1 MKYFS
6 VHLNL
11 GSIRFVAAEDPD
23 GVEGL
28 QMNLLISP

>member
-11 GSIRFVAAEDPD
+11 GSIRFVAAEHTDR
-23 GVEGL
+23 VEGL
-28 QMNLLISP
+28 QMDLFISG